1 MKQSVRIFVSLMVMV
16 ALSASVWASGKS
28 APSKSPSA
36 EGVVMKLNKAGFI
49 QNIMDYE
56 TNKTEW
62 KFQGD
67 KPCII
72 DFYADWC
79 GPCRITSPI
88 LDELAKEYKGKVN
101 FYKVDVDVE
110 KELAGVFGVQGI
122 PAFLYCPMQGKPS
135 MTSGIARDKDQTK
148 QMFRDYIDEI
158 LLLKAKAK

>member
-1 MKQSVRIFVSLMVMV
+1 MKQTVRILVSLVV
-16 ALSASVWASGKS
+16 LLAIGSPVWASGKA
-28 APSKSPSA
+28 APSKSPAA
-36 EGVVMKLNKAGFI
+36 EGVVIKLNKAAFI
-49 QNIMDYE
+49 QNVMDYE

-62 KFQGD
+62 KFRGD

-101 FYKVDVDVE
+101 FYKIDVDVE

-122 PAFLYCPMQGKPS
+122 PAFLYCPLQGKPS
-135 MTSGIARDKDQTK
+135 MTSGIARDKEQTK

>member
-1 MKQSVRIFVSLMVMV
+1 MKQTVRILVSLVV
-16 ALSASVWASGKS
+16 LLAIGSPVWASGKA
-28 APSKSPSA
+28 APTKAPA
-36 EGVVMKLNKAGFI
+36 EDGVVVKLSKATFI
-49 QNIMDYE
+49 QNVMDYE

-62 KFQGD
+62 KFRGD

-88 LDELAKEYKGKVN
+88 LDELAKEYKGQVN
-101 FYKVDVDVE
+101 FYKIDVDVE

-135 MTSGIARDKDQTK
+135 MTSGIARDKEQTK